1 MPKPLYLLFDIDG
14 TLIDAAGAGRLS
26 LDLALEQE
34 FEKCRTEPIALQG
47 RTDLGIFTEYLERHQ
62 IEVTAQNLHRFRH
75 AYLTLLPQQMHLR
88 PGKICS
94 GIESLLSVVGAD
106 GRFKMGLLTGNSE
119 RSAHIK
125 LAHFN
130 LHSWFTF
137 GIYGENALKRIDL
150 AHDISD
156 VLHTIAQEPWD
167 KQQVVV
173 IGDTPDD
180 VALGKAFGA
189 KTIAVGTGGHAWE
202 ELQNSDPTFL
212 LDDLQEGFA
221 VLVGFLEKVN
231 SL

>member
-1 MPKPLYLLFDIDG
+1 MSNPLYLLFDIDG

-34 FEKCRTEPIALQG
+34 FEKSRTEPIALQG

-62 IEVTAQNLHRFRH
+62 IEVTPQNLQRFRL

-88 PGKICS
+88 PGKVCS
-94 GIESLLSVVGAD
+94 GVESLLSVLGGD
-106 GRFKMGLLTGNSE
+106 HRFKMGLLTGNSE
-119 RSAHIK
+119 QSAKIK
-125 LAHFN
+125 LTHFN

-150 AHDISD
+150 AQDISD
-156 VLHTIAQEPWD
+156 VLHRVTPEPWD
-167 KQQVVV
+167 KHQVVV

-189 KTIAVGTGGHAWE
+189 KTIAVGTGGHSWE
-202 ELQNSDPTFL
+202 ELQSSDPTL
-212 LDDLQEGFA
+212 LLEDLQEGYE
-221 VLVGFLEKVN
+221 VLEGFLKKVN
-231 SL
+231 SR